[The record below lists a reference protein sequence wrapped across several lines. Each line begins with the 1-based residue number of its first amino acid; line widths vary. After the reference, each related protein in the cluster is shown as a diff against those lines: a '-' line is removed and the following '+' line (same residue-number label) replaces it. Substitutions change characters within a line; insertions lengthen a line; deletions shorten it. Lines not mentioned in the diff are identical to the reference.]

1 MGTVLA
7 AEVACGA
14 AHGCPLAF
22 EKILS
27 ALESVD
33 RAMSVYHASEITR
46 INSSAGAQN
55 YLQPV
60 SADTEQVLRAALSVA
75 EASAGR
81 FDITVKPLID
91 LYGFYRKNGPEI
103 LPFAAELSAALAL
116 VGYRDLEI
124 SAGRAGL
131 GRKGMQIDLGGIAKG
146 FALDKA
152 AASLLDAGYREFTL
166 NFGGQVLAHG
176 SNIPVV
182 VKNPLMAGKDLV
194 VCEIH
199 SGSVSV
205 SAQSERYRLAQGKR
219 IGHLLNPR
227 SGLSEDNNLVSVIYH
242 PQAMLAD
249 AWSTALFFTD
259 TAAFATLTQKHALIA
274 YRFGADGKLQ
284 VSERAQ
290 KAALC
295 RVLAN

>member
-7 AEVACGA
+7 AEIACDA
-14 AHGCPLAF
+14 ADGCPAAF

-33 RAMSVYHASEITR
+33 HAMSVYHASEITR
-46 INSSAGAQN
+46 INSFAGAQN

-60 SADTEQVLRAALSVA
+60 STDTEQVLRAAHSVSN
-75 EASAGR
+75 ASAGR

-91 LYGFYRKNGPEI
+91 LYGFYRKGGAEI
-103 LPFAAELSAALAL
+103 LPSATQLSAALGL

-124 SAGRAGL
+124 AAGRRAGL
-131 GRKGMQIDLGGIAKG
+131 KRIGMQIDLGGIAKG

-152 AASLLDAGYREFTL
+152 AALLLGAGYKEFTL

-176 SNIPVV
+176 SNTPVV
-182 VKNPLMAGKDLV
+182 VKNPLKAGKDLV
-194 VCEIH
+194 VCEIG

-205 SAQSERYRLAQGKR
+205 SAQSERYRLAQGKK

-227 SGLSEDNNLVSVIYH
+227 SGQSEDNNLVSIVYH
-242 PQAMLAD
+242 PQAMFAD
-249 AWSTALFFTD
+249 AWSTALFFAD
-259 TAAFATLTQKHALIA
+259 APAFAVLTQKHELIA

-290 KAALC
+290 KAAPC
-295 RVLAN
+295 RVLD

>member
-7 AEVACGA
+7 AEIACGA
-14 AHGCPLAF
+14 AHGCPDAF

-46 INSSAGAQN
+46 INNFAGAKN

-91 LYGFYRKNGPEI
+91 LYGFYRKGDAES
-103 LPFAAELSAALAL
+103 LPSAAQLFAALAL

-124 SAGRAGL
+124 AAGSAGLR
-131 GRKGMQIDLGGIAKG
+131 RKSMQIDLGGIAKG

-152 AASLLDAGYREFTL
+152 AALLMGAGYTEFIL
-166 NFGGQVLAHG
+166 NFGGQVLTHG

-182 VKNPLMAGKDLV
+182 VKNPLKPGRDLV
-194 VCEIH
+194 VCEIR

-205 SAQSERYRLAQGKR
+205 SAQSERYMLAQGKK

-227 SGLSEDNNLVSVIYH
+227 SGQSEDSNLVSIVYH
-242 PQAMLAD
+242 PQAMFAD

-259 TAAFATLTQKHALIA
+259 TAAFMALTQKHALIA

-295 RVLAN
+295 RL